1 MRPRLP
7 QVIDIPLSAAATR
20 RARKYNGEYSIALI
34 MRAKTLA
41 YEQHEDEVLVTHIDQ
56 ARDSLQEQRTAH
68 GWRRTWGGIIGGGLL
83 GAALPGIAT
92 ELTKGTVP
100 HTGLLAFYIAC
111 GLVGPFV
118 IWFTHPR
125 S

>member
-1 MRPRLP
+1 MKVRPRLP

-20 RARKYNGEYSIALI
+20 RARKYNGEYGIALI

-68 GWRRTWGGIIGGGLL
+68 EWRRTWGGIIGGGLL
-83 GAALPGIAT
+83 GRLCPA
-92 ELTKGTVP
+92 
-100 HTGLLAFYIAC
+100 
-111 GLVGPFV
+111 
-118 IWFTHPR
+118 
-125 S
+125 